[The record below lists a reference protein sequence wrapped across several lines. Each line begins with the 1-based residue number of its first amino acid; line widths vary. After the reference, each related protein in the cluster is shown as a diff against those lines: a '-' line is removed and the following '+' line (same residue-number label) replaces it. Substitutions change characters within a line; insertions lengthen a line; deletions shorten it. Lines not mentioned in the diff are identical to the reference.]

1 MTDREGIDT
10 LIPDLQVR
18 INEQDLLTEARADLI
33 SVSVLEDVNAAGTF
47 TFTLLC
53 WDGVNMRVKWIDD
66 DLFQAGSNVEIKM
79 GYRDNLQ
86 TLFKGE
92 ITGLEP
98 EFSAHE
104 PPTLTVRGYDRRH
117 RLMGKKKTRTF
128 MNMKDSEI
136 AGQIAGD
143 WGLTPET
150 EDSRVTIDY
159 VLQHNQTDFEFLQN
173 RAHRIG
179 YEMVVSDRTLYFRA
193 RRNSGNAS
201 VTLRRE
207 IELVDFNVRLSTI
220 GQVEEVFVRGWDPG
234 NKEEYVARSG
244 AGEEP
249 SMGRSASGST
259 AARQA
264 FGNTGG
270 TTVDMPVFSQ
280 AEADQLAGGWLNEI
294 AMTYIEGYGLC
305 IGIAD
310 LRAGALVEIEGVGRR
325 FSGPYYVTSA
335 EHRYSP
341 STGYR
346 TAITVRRNA
355 T

>member
-1 MTDREGIDT
+1 MAERQGIDT

-18 INEQDLLTEARADLI
+18 IDEQDIVSEVRADLI
-33 SVSVLEDVNAAGTF
+33 SVSVLEDVNSIGTF

-53 WDGVNMRVKWIDD
+53 WDGVEMQVKWIDD
-66 DLFQAGSNVEIKM
+66 DMFETGNNVEIKM
-79 GYRDNLQ
+79 GYRDDLK

-98 EFSAHE
+98 EFPEDA

-117 RLMGKKKTRTF
+117 RLMGKIKTRTF
-128 MNMKDSEI
+128 TNMKDSDI

-150 EDSRVTIDY
+150 EDSQVTIDY
-159 VLQHNQTDFEFLQN
+159 VLQHNQSDLEFMQS
-173 RAHRIG
+173 RAQRIG
-179 YEMVVSDRTLYFRA
+179 YEVVISDRTLYFRA
-193 RRNSGNAS
+193 RRNSGNAT

-207 IELVDFNVRLSTI
+207 VELIDFSVRLSII
-220 GQVEEVFVRGWDPG
+220 GQVEEVFVRGWDPS
-234 NKEEYVARSG
+234 KKQEYVARSA

-249 SMGRSASGST
+249 LMGNSATGST

-264 FGNTGG
+264 FGNTGE
-270 TTVDMPVFSQ
+270 TSVDRPVLSQ
-280 AEADQLAGGWLNEI
+280 AEADQLAASRLKEI

-310 LRAGALVEIEGVGRR
+310 LRAGELVEIEGVGRR

-341 STGYR
+341 SSGYR